1 MRSLDVDCKI
11 SAYCTINASEDVNK
25 VRTSL
30 SNVLTDMVEK
40 LTEDSLT
47 ANSNNYESLTKI
59 YETIRS
65 RRSKSVYRKHLMRN
79 MTEDST
85 WFYLNKQAAFADA
98 IALCDEADE
107 SPLGP
112 ITVVLRSKN
121 IEDVIDWLVS
131 DIEDLQSSNIDF

>member
-11 SAYCTINASEDVNK
+11 SIYCTINESEDTNK
-25 VRTSL
+25 VRTAV
-30 SNVLTDMVEK
+30 SNILTDIDEK
-40 LTEDSLT
+40 ITDNSLV

-59 YETIRS
+59 YETMRTKKTKTAY
-65 RRSKSVYRKHLMRN
+65 RRHLMRN

-85 WFYLNKQAAFADA
+85 WFYLNKQAAFANV
-98 IALCDEADE
+98 IALCDEEDQ

-112 ITVVLRSKN
+112 IEVVLHSKK

-131 DIEDLQSSNIDF
+131 DAE

>member
-1 MRSLDVDCKI
+1 MRSLDVDCKV

-30 SNVLTDMVEK
+30 SNVLTDMDEK
-40 LTEDSLT
+40 LIGDSLV

-59 YETIRS
+59 YETMRTRKTKS
-65 RRSKSVYRKHLMRN
+65 AYRRHLMRN

-85 WFYLNKQAAFADA
+85 WFYLNKQAAFANVTV
-98 IALCDEADE
+98 LCDEADE

-112 ITVVLRSKN
+112 IKVVLHSTN
-121 IEDVIDWLVS
+121 IEDVVEWLVS
-131 DIEDLQSSNIDF
+131 DAE

>member
-1 MRSLDVDCKI
+1 MRSLDVDCKV
-11 SAYCTINASEDVNK
+11 SAYCIINASEDINK

-30 SNVLTDMVEK
+30 SNILTDMDEK

-47 ANSNNYESLTKI
+47 ANSTNYESLTKI

-65 RRSKSVYRKHLMRN
+65 RRSKSAYRKHLLRN
-79 MTEDST
+79 MTQDST
-85 WFYLNKQAAFADA
+85 WFYLNKQAAFADT

-131 DIEDLQSSNIDF
+131 DMEKI

>member
-1 MRSLDVDCKI
+1 LRSLDVDCKV

-30 SNVLTDMVEK
+30 SNVLTDMDEK
-40 LTEDSLT
+40 LIGDSLV

-59 YETIRS
+59 YETMRTRKTKS
-65 RRSKSVYRKHLMRN
+65 AYRRHLMRN

-85 WFYLNKQAAFADA
+85 WFYLNKQAAFANVTV
-98 IALCDEADE
+98 LCDEADE

-112 ITVVLRSKN
+112 IKVVLHSTN
-121 IEDVIDWLVS
+121 IEDVVEWLVS
-131 DIEDLQSSNIDF
+131 DAE

>member
-1 MRSLDVDCKI
+1 MRSLDVNCKV

-30 SNVLTDMVEK
+30 SNVLTDMDEK
-40 LTEDSLT
+40 LTGDSLI
-47 ANSNNYESLTKI
+47 ANSSNYESLTKI
-59 YETIRS
+59 YETMRS
-65 RRSKSVYRKHLMRN
+65 RRSKSAYRRHLMRN
-79 MTEDST
+79 MANDST
-85 WFYLNKQAAFADA
+85 WFYLNKQAAFANV

-112 ITVVLRSKN
+112 IKVVLHSKN

-131 DIEDLQSSNIDF
+131 DAE